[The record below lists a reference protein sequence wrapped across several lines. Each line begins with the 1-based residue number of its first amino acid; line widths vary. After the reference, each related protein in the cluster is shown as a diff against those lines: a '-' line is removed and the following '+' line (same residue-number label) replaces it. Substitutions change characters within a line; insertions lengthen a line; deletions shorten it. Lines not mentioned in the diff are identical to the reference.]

1 MRIRRRSGSVSRH
14 GVRRGERGT
23 STGRRLR
30 AFACDDMLHA
40 KVFSARSS
48 ARAAPDAAMVG
59 SCNLKRRSFGQFAE
73 LNALIAQPSCT
84 RQLRRELETLVGMS
98 EEIFRGPVSGFRGAE
113 GVRGNGSGRRGRG
126 DDARA
131 RHDTRD
137 AIRSVHKP
145 RRLQK
150 ARVRAALGSSFPLL
164 VRHHSPTMA
173 VKVPSSSRRRVVL
186 GDDDALAPGMPP

>member
-1 MRIRRRSGSVSRH
+1 MALVPVSVPASVPLAHQLYAVHHACLITDAGQQMDQDNVQGGRPH
-14 GVRRGERGT
+14 LLQAL
-23 STGRRLR
+23 GRRLR

-98 EEIFRGPVSGFRGAE
+98 EEIFRGDPFLDFAE
-113 GVRGNGSGRRGRG
+113 PK
-126 DDARA
+126 A
-131 RHDTRD
+131 
-137 AIRSVHKP
+137 SVEEW
-145 RRLQK
+145 
-150 ARVRAALGSSFPLL
+150 LG
-164 VRHHSPTMA
+164 
-173 VKVPSSSRRRVVL
+173 
-186 GDDDALAPGMPP
+186 